1 MYFFTFICAW
11 KDTRLQHL
19 CRQLKLCWIRLTGSL
34 NQHIQHTFAPLFFFC
49 FLFFVIII
57 TASFPLGCGASTS
70 MAQPF
75 SNWNIILIQWRITCS
90 RNKYVLYENLRE
102 QDEKTYWHVRWK
114 LEGHLSQQIRSPPS
128 LQLSQRSWLCPLPCL
143 LKYGCLFF
151 VRGWPPLPRSLLTGG
166 AINAWIC

>member
-75 SNWNIILIQWRITCS
+75 SNWNIILIQWRIMACEMKARGTFVTANQITTFITAITKIMIVSSAMSFKIRMFVFRAWMTAAASFIAHWRCYQ
-90 RNKYVLYENLRE
+90 RLDLRH
-102 QDEKTYWHVRWK
+102 QAST
-114 LEGHLSQQIRSPPS
+114 
-128 LQLSQRSWLCPLPCL
+128 
-143 LKYGCLFF
+143 F
-151 VRGWPPLPRSLLTGG
+151 VIDHFSGV
-166 AINAWIC
+166 